1 MLLAVD
7 FFSSNAEAMIRV
19 FILFC
24 WRELDAK
31 VASKSVFCYPKTPTV
46 FKYHE
51 AIADLQPHVRF
62 ERADEATSDQADAAL
77 VELLS
82 FLDTEVTAEQPQ
94 KKKQKT
100 ASAASLFE

>member
-1 MLLAVD
+1 MTWEKV
-7 FFSSNAEAMIRV
+7 
-19 FILFC
+19 
-24 WRELDAK
+24 REIGLYSRW
-31 VASKSVFCYPKTPTV
+31 ASKSVSCYPKTPTV

-82 FLDTEVTAEQPQ
+82 FVDSEATVAEPQ
-94 KKKQKT
+94 KKKKKG
-100 ASAASLFE
+100 AAAASLFE